1 MTTRPLSLGLGF
13 ALALGLAAGR
23 APEAHAQDGATASGA
38 PVTEGNRVTSEP
50 LAVPFYVGERLAY
63 DVKFGAIRVGS
74 GSMEV
79 AGIADIRGRETW
91 HTVFRIRGG
100 TFFYK
105 VNDVLESWFD
115 RRTFASLRHVQDF
128 EEGGKDRERRFEIY
142 PNDRYVEQ
150 RPGEEPRTDSTVAQ
164 PLDDGSFLYFV
175 RTVTLAVG
183 QTYTFNRYFRPDRNP
198 VTIRVLRKERIKVPA
213 GEFDAVVI
221 QPIIKARGI
230 FSENGQA
237 EIWLSDDDRRMMLQ
251 MKSRLSFGSLN
262 LYLRSYTQPREATAT
277 P

>member
-1 MTTRPLSLGLGF
+1 MTRSLSLGF
-13 ALALGLAAGR
+13 ALALGASTTSYG
-23 APEAHAQDGATASGA
+23 QDTGA
-38 PVTEGNRVTSEP
+38 PPGGVTEGNRVTSEP

-63 DVKFGAIRVGS
+63 DVKFGALRVGS

-79 AGIADIRGRETW
+79 AGVEDIRGRETW
-91 HTVFRIRGG
+91 HTVFRIKGG

-128 EEGGKDRERRFEIY
+128 EEGGRNRERRFEIY
-142 PNDRYVEQ
+142 PSERRYVEE
-150 RPGEEPRTDSTVAQ
+150 RPGREPHQDSTVAQ

-175 RTVTLAVG
+175 RTVPLAVG
-183 QTYTFNRYFRPDRNP
+183 QTYTFHRYFRPDRNP
-198 VTIRVLRKERIKVPA
+198 VTIRVLRREQVKVPA
-213 GEFDAVVI
+213 GTFDAVVI
-221 QPIIKARGI
+221 QPIIKAKGI
-230 FSENGQA
+230 FSENGEA

-262 LYLRSYTQPREATAT
+262 LYLRSYTQPRGTTAT